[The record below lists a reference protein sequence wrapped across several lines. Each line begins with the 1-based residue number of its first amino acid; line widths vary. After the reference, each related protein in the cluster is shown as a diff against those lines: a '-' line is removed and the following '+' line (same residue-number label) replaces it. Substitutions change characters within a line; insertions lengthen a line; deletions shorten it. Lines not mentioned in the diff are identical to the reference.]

1 MAQFNKAFE
10 ESLRADGASRQKSIN
25 SSTLRDVITNRS
37 PDDYKEGGQSKI
49 NSALRF
55 YEKAGILDMTV
66 GQLADDPVA
75 FVNAMTGD
83 AYDELGKNQA
93 NSASKFIASIFQ
105 DAGHGKAWGS
115 NTLKRELNPVKAKE
129 LFPIEATQTKVKGYP
144 DDFFI
149 RTKKAVTAL
158 QNAGQKEAAAQLLLT
173 MLGGYRSADVTGIKV
188 EDIDFR
194 TGVIFDVTV
203 KGAGEVVDK
212 TGVLSAPMLD
222 VIKDYLG
229 DRADGLLF
237 EDPKAN
243 ATIINKE
250 LKKQFPQDY
259 LTKKSKEKGT
269 YKSGISLYDYRHF
282 NETYL
287 SSMDVS
293 PELRKVATLRAAAD
307 VAEKYAASGAR
318 RADVNSLHSGL
329 LAVFSAGSGSASPA
343 QFLNDTLAVQIGVND
358 NNEPIYNQPKLSDK
372 TKRIVPTK
380 QLLEK
385 IGYEDAIS
393 PNIYASL
400 PEEGNVVGSTAAN
413 IDPETTAAIN
423 RQVQSE
429 ATEAALQSDVRAG
442 EIADDAAAARA
453 KVAET
458 KAEAKAQQKT
468 ESLDTTK
475 SKLLSNVAKVGRPIL
490 KVVAPPVGYGLA
502 ALAAD
507 QTRSAVVNSSLA
519 NQARDLGIPE
529 GAIQTAGAVAGATE
543 FLPITPTDVI
553 SVAQSIPTEPS
564 MMQEA
569 RMRQESRQFDFGDE
583 FGNIDPDTGQAV
595 PTAPVN
601 IPDPAPSAPDMAA
614 QGFVPVPE
622 ARANAMR
629 GEATAMDQAPSFL
642 YGGVVR

>member
-1 MAQFNKAFE
+1 MAQFNEAFE
-10 ESLRADGASRQKSIN
+10 QSLRADGASRQKSIN
-25 SSTLRDVITNRS
+25 SSTLREVITNRS
-37 PDDYKEGGQSKI
+37 PDDYKSGGQAKI
-49 NSALRF
+49 NSTLRF
-55 YEKAGILDMTV
+55 YEKAGLLDTTV
-66 GQLADDPVA
+66 GELANDPVK
-75 FVNAMTGD
+75 FTSAMTGD
-83 AYDELGKNQA
+83 AYAALGKSQA

-115 NTLKRELNPVKAKE
+115 NTLKRELGSAQAKE
-129 LFPIEATQTKVKGYP
+129 LFPIESTQTKVKGYP

-149 RTKKAVTAL
+149 RTKKTVTAL

-222 VIKDYLG
+222 IVKDYLG
-229 DRADGLLF
+229 DRTEGLLF
-237 EDPKAN
+237 ENPSAN
-243 ATIINKE
+243 STIINKE

-259 LTKKSKEKGT
+259 LIKKGKEKGT

-307 VAEKYAASGAR
+307 VSEKYAASGAR

-329 LAVFSAGSGSASPA
+329 LAVFSAGSRSSSPA

-358 NNEPIYNQPKLSDK
+358 NNEPIYNQPKLSEK
-372 TKRIVPTK
+372 TKRVVPTK
-380 QLLEK
+380 QLIER
-385 IGYEDAIS
+385 IGYEDAIE

-400 PEEGNVVGSTAAN
+400 PDEGDVLGKTAVS

-423 RQVQSE
+423 KQVQSE
-429 ATEAALQSDVRAG
+429 ATVAAFEADVQAG
-442 EIADDAAAARA
+442 AIADDAAEGRA
-453 KVAET
+453 KAAKT
-458 KAEAKAQQKT
+458 KADAKAQQKAD
-468 ESLDTTK
+468 SLDTTK
-475 SKLLSNVAKVGRPIL
+475 SKLLSNITKVGRPIL
-490 KVVAPPVGYGLA
+490 KVVAPPIGYGLA
-502 ALAAD
+502 ALAFD
-507 QTRSAVVNSSLA
+507 QTRSSVVNSA
-519 NQARDLGIPE
+519 FADQARDLGIPE
-529 GAIQTAGAVAGATE
+529 GAIQTAGMVAGATE
-543 FLPITPTDVI
+543 FLPITPTDVM

-564 MMQEA
+564 MVQDA
-569 RMRQESRQFDFGDE
+569 RMRQESRQFDYGDE
-583 FGNIDPDTGQAV
+583 FGNINPDTGQSV
-595 PTAPVN
+595 PTAPVD
-601 IPDPAPSAPDMAA
+601 IPNPAPPAPDMAA
-614 QGFVPVPE
+614 KGFVSVPE

-629 GEATAMDQAPSFL
+629 GETTTIAQSFL
-642 YGGVVR
+642 YGGVVN